1 MITWC
6 NDDGNIVKGGV
17 ASLDLG
23 FVAMKTDPDGEVNFA
38 AGAKL
43 LHKINRCLCCG
54 RLTCKFLI
62 SVKYV
67 SKKKVMNKSV
77 AAKMKKLATG
87 KSNATQRKVTE
98 ARRRMKKTQVGS

>member
-23 FVAMKTDPDGEVNFA
+23 FVAMKKDPDGEVNFA

-54 RLTCKFLI
+54 RLTCKFLMTA
-62 SVKYV
+62 KEFR
-67 SKKKVMNKSV
+67 KKTMMNKSV
-77 AAKMKKLATG
+77 AAKMKQRATV
-87 KSNATQRKVTE
+87 KSNVTRGKVKE
-98 ARRRMKKTQVGS
+98 ARTRMKKAQVGS